1 MNEDMKAEV
10 IKSAQYIGLSEEEA
24 LAKFVEVCEENG
36 IETTNP
42 IAKGVWRNYVANV
55 RRTQEGDS
63 KNNNNNS
70 NDSFYKAAFGF
81 FVSLEEP
88 RDMMAWNRMKARGK

>member
-1 MNEDMKAEV
+1 MVNRPTIIELNKTEKKKEVKNMNEDMKAEV

-55 RRTQEGDS
+55 RRTKRYDGVEQNES
-63 KNNNNNS
+63 KRRV
-70 NDSFYKAAFGF
+70 YA
-81 FVSLEEP
+81 
-88 RDMMAWNRMKARGK
+88 